1 VLIHE
6 YRGELPRNRTE
17 ALFVGISY
25 STGAPD
31 GRTFTGK
38 GYTVKRKILRAVSIA
53 AITGA
58 GLFAFSAPAAAHP
71 HDYGYGGGMYSGFN
85 AGFFNGNQYSS
96 VYQSPTSI
104 CGNSIAIFG
113 FASAGCH
120 GGAYAINW

>member
-1 VLIHE
+1 M
-6 YRGELPRNRTE
+6 
-17 ALFVGISY
+17 
-25 STGAPD
+25 
-31 GRTFTGK
+31 
-38 GYTVKRKILRAVSIA
+38 KRKILRAASIA

-58 GLFAFSAPAAAHP
+58 GLFAFSAPAAA
-71 HDYGYGGGMYSGFN
+71 YGGYGGGSGMYSGFN

-113 FASAGCH
+113 FASSSCH

>member
-1 VLIHE
+1 MNYPE
-6 YRGELPRNRTE
+6 TATKPRSLGLAIPGRSKRTH
-17 ALFVGISY
+17 I
-25 STGAPD
+25 
-31 GRTFTGK
+31 TGK
-38 GYTVKRKILRAVSIA
+38 GNTVKRKILRAVSVA

-71 HDYGYGGGMYSGFN
+71 YHGDGWGNGMYSGFN

-104 CGNSIAIFG
+104 CGNSFAFMG
-113 FASAGCH
+113 FASSSCH